1 MEDLDGLL
9 RKLSPKTTRPTNS
22 PTSFGVED
30 GYRSSRAITRPADD
44 DVIRPSGPPPLPP
57 RPQGPGGG
65 NHCPI
70 CGGTGFI
77 LKDVPLGHPDF
88 GKAIPCKC
96 KEEERQWRRLNAFQ
110 SMSNLE
116 AMARFTFDNFIAEP
130 SWLPLQTQQV
140 LRRAHESAR
149 HYAAMPEGWL
159 LLTGTYGCGKTHLA
173 AAIANQRVDQGQPAV
188 FVVMPDLLDHLRSAF
203 GPSSE
208 VTYDRLFEQVRETK
222 LLVLDDLGTQSSTP
236 WAQEK
241 LFQLLN
247 HRYNGQLPTV
257 ITTNQRLE
265 DMDQRIRS
273 RLMDIN
279 LVERIHITAPDFRSG
294 ANPSQ
299 GELST
304 LSLHHAQHF
313 HSFELNRRNLSA
325 DELSNLRR
333 VRDAALSFAEEP
345 LGWLVLMG
353 THGVGKTHLA
363 AAIANLQREQG
374 RNDAM
379 FVVVPDFLDYLRGAF
394 NPQSPIPYDRRF
406 DEVKKAPLL
415 VFDDLGTESATPWA
429 KEKLF
434 QLLNYRYSANLPT
447 VITTSAE
454 PGEIEPWLR
463 TRMFDVDRCQ
473 VWALKVASYRG
484 GADQQARRKGRN

>member
-1 MEDLDGLL
+1 
-9 RKLSPKTTRPTNS
+9 
-22 PTSFGVED
+22 
-30 GYRSSRAITRPADD
+30 
-44 DVIRPSGPPPLPP
+44 
-57 RPQGPGGG
+57 
-65 NHCPI
+65 
-70 CGGTGFI
+70 
-77 LKDVPLGHPDF
+77 
-88 GKAIPCKC
+88 
-96 KEEERQWRRLNAFQ
+96 
-110 SMSNLE
+110 
-116 AMARFTFDNFIAEP
+116 
-130 SWLPLQTQQV
+130 
-140 LRRAHESAR
+140 
-149 HYAAMPEGWL
+149 
-159 LLTGTYGCGKTHLA
+159 
-173 AAIANQRVDQGQPAV
+173 
-188 FVVMPDLLDHLRSAF
+188 
-203 GPSSE
+203 
-208 VTYDRLFEQVRETK
+208 
-222 LLVLDDLGTQSSTP
+222 
-236 WAQEK
+236 
-241 LFQLLN
+241 
-247 HRYNGQLPTV
+247 TV

-279 LVERIHITAPDFRSG
+279 LVERIHVTAPDFRSG

-304 LSLHHAQHF
+304 LSLHHNQHF
-313 HSFELNRRNLSA
+313 HSFEVNRRSLSPE
-325 DELSNLRR
+325 ELSNLRR
-333 VRDAALSFAEEP
+333 VRDAAVSFAEEP
-345 LGWLVLMG
+345 IGWLVLMG
-353 THGVGKTHLA
+353 SHGVGKTHLA

-406 DEVKKAPLL
+406 DEVRKAPMLI
-415 VFDDLGTESATPWA
+415 FDDLGTESATPWA

-484 GADQQARRKGRN
+484 GADQQSRRRGRG